1 MDDETTARLF
11 KKDAII
17 MKQMQTLMQL
27 SNRNVTQ
34 AELIH
39 MMFDFVAEYEKE
51 FFKEVQNHRLENDR
65 LMEEWTRIM
74 LRRMKEM

>member
-1 MDDETTARLF
+1 MDDETTARVF

-17 MKQMQTLMQL
+17 IRQMQTLMQL

-39 MMFDFVAEYEKE
+39 MMFDFVAEYENE
-51 FFKEVQNHRLENDR
+51 FFKEVQSKHVENDR